1 MAVDIMKEEYGWKD
15 GDEIITTPITF
26 VSSNHAILKS
36 NMKPVFADIDETM
49 CMTPESVKDKI
60 TDKTRAVMYVGLGGN
75 MGHYYEIVKLCEENN
90 LRLILDAAHMAG
102 TRYKGEIPGREAEV
116 VVYSFQAVKNLPT
129 ADSGMI
135 CFKRGE
141 FDEIVRK
148 KCWLGINKDTYAR
161 SNDSGNYKWRYDVE
175 YVGDKG
181 HGNSIMASIGL
192 VQLKYL
198 DRDNAYRR
206 QLVSWYRERLSQYPD
221 LIKLTKMEEGCE
233 SACHLFQI
241 CVEDRDGLMMAL
253 NAAEIYPGVHYA
265 NNINYR
271 MYNYAKGTCPYAEYV
286 SEHTITLPM
295 NLYVTFEDVQRIC
308 DVVIKFVTKGR

>member
-1 MAVDIMKEEYGWKD
+1 
-15 GDEIITTPITF
+15 
-26 VSSNHAILKS
+26 
-36 NMKPVFADIDETM
+36 
-49 CMTPESVKDKI
+49 
-60 TDKTRAVMYVGLGGN
+60 
-75 MGHYYEIVKLCEENN
+75 
-90 LRLILDAAHMAG
+90 
-102 TRYKGEIPGREAEV
+102 
-116 VVYSFQAVKNLPT
+116 
-129 ADSGMI
+129 
-135 CFKRGE
+135 
-141 FDEIVRK
+141 
-148 KCWLGINKDTYAR
+148 
-161 SNDSGNYKWRYDVE
+161 
-175 YVGDKG
+175 
-181 HGNSIMASIGL
+181 MASIGL